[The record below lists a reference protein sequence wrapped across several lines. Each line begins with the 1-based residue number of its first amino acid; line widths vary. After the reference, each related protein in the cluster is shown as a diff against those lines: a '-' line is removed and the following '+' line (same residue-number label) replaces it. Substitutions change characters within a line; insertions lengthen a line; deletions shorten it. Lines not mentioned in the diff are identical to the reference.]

1 MQGRRIMLGA
11 ALAGLLGAAALG
23 ADTARAGD
31 EVSRSGTGASG
42 ATPVFDPGLGALLG
56 RGQEQVYVALL
67 RPMNTRVS
75 GGPVRGIAVVRV
87 DGDRIDV
94 TTLASG
100 LSPGEP
106 HMQHIHGFVSGDLA
120 ACPAQIADANKDG
133 VIDVLEGL
141 PYYGPILVPLDSDL
155 SDLGA
160 QTYPTPSAA
169 GVLRYE
175 QRGSVSAIEAA
186 LGAPLELERRVVALH
201 GIPPATEL
209 PATTGTLP
217 GMPPQLTVPVA
228 CGELVRVR

>member
-1 MQGRRIMLGA
+1 MQAHRTMLGA

-23 ADTARAGD
+23 AGAARAEDAG
-31 EVSRSGTGASG
+31 SRATTGASG
-42 ATPVFDPGLGALLG
+42 AAPVFDPGLGALLG
-56 RGQEQVYVALL
+56 RGQEQVFVALL
-67 RPMNTRVS
+67 RPMNTHVS

-87 DGDRIDV
+87 EGDRIDV

-106 HMQHIHGFVSGDLA
+106 HLQHIHGFVSGDLA

-133 VIDVLEGL
+133 VIDVGEGV
-141 PYYGPILVPLDSDL
+141 PFYGPILVPLDSDL
-155 SDLGA
+155 NDLGA
-160 QTYPTPSAA
+160 QTFPTSSAA

-201 GIPPATEL
+201 GISPATVL
-209 PATTGTLP
+209 PATVGTLM
-217 GMPPQLTVPVA
+217 GLSQQMTVPVA